1 MGEPWLKMSVS
12 SADDV
17 LMMRGTA
24 MLLQTALLEPA
35 MLEVLVVVLAWGAL
49 PLERS
54 PPAPVMS
61 PSDWLRPEKFMVI
74 LSKALL

>member
-1 MGEPWLKMSVS
+1 MVEPWLKTSVS

-17 LMMRGTA
+17 VVMRGTW
-24 MLLQTALLEPA
+24 MLLQPAMLEPA
-35 MLEVLVVVLAWGAL
+35 MLEVLVVVLAQRAL

>member
-1 MGEPWLKMSVS
+1 MS
-12 SADDV
+12 
-17 LMMRGTA
+17 
-24 MLLQTALLEPA
+24 EPA
-35 MLEVLVVVLAWGAL
+35 MLEVLVVVLAWRAL
-49 PLERS
+49 PLEKS